1 MIIIFKAGERMAF
14 DTFDEGIVPGGIRS
28 KNEIRTL
35 ICYILNSV
43 GVPMSKEVVIETIQK
58 QGLANYF
65 ETSSCFDDLISHK
78 NIVPQNSNNNE
89 KLYFVSENGKMIATQ
104 LESTLSYTVKEKAY
118 TCALMLLEQRRIE
131 KENAVTITKQENGYK
146 VKCSISGGSVELLN
160 FEIFA
165 PDKNQAKLIKTN
177 FHKNPELFYKTT
189 IALLTKNKEF
199 VGEAL
204 EDLYGIL

>member
-1 MIIIFKAGERMAF
+1 MAF
-14 DTFDEGIVPGGIRS
+14 DTFDEGVSPGGIRS

-43 GVPMSKEVVIETIQK
+43 SEPMSKKAVVETIQS

-65 ETSSCFDDLISHK
+65 ESSSCFDDLINHK
-78 NIVPQNSNNNE
+78 NIVNSVSDDNGE
-89 KLYFVSENGKMIATQ
+89 RLYTVTDNGRMIASQ
-104 LESTLSYTVKEKAY
+104 LDSTLSFTVKEKAY
-118 TCALMLLEQRRIE
+118 SCAVALLEKKKIE
-131 KENAVTITKQENGYK
+131 KENAVTVTEAQGGYK
-146 VKCSISGGSVELLN
+146 VKFSISGSKMELLS

-165 PDKNQAKLIKTN
+165 PDKNQAKLMKAS
-177 FHKNPELFYKTT
+177 FHRNPELFYKTF

-204 EDLYGIL
+204 ESLYGIL

>member
-1 MIIIFKAGERMAF
+1 MAF
-14 DTFDEGIVPGGIRS
+14 DTFDEGVSPGGIRS

-43 GVPMSKEVVIETIQK
+43 GEPMSKAAAVETIQE

-65 ETSSCFDDLISHK
+65 ESSSCFDDLVK
-78 NIVPQNSNNNE
+78 NGNVE
-89 KLYFVSENGKMIATQ
+89 KCGAGEEGEALYTVTENGRMIANQ
-104 LESTLSYTVKEKAY
+104 LESTLSFTVKEKAY
-118 TCALMLLEQRRIE
+118 NCAVALLSRKKIE
-131 KENAVTITKQENGYK
+131 RENAVTVTESGGGYK
-146 VKCSISGGSVELLN
+146 VKFSISGSNTELLS

-165 PDKNQAKLIKTN
+165 PDKKQAKLMKSN
-177 FHKNPELFYKTT
+177 FHRDPELFYKTF

>member
-1 MIIIFKAGERMAF
+1 MAF
-14 DTFDEGIVPGGIRS
+14 DTFDEGIIPGGIRS

-35 ICYILNSV
+35 ICYILNSI
-43 GVPMSKEVVIETIQK
+43 GPISKEIVIEAIQK

-65 ETSSCFDDLISHK
+65 ETSSCFDDLIAHN
-78 NIVPQNSNNNE
+78 NIIKSSSDGNE
-89 KLYFVSENGKMIATQ
+89 EIYSVSENGMMIAKQ

-118 TCALMLLEQRRIE
+118 NCALSLLEQRRIE
-131 KENAVTITKQENGYK
+131 KENAVTITKANNGYR
-146 VKCSISGGSVELLN
+146 VKCCISGGNVDLLTFEL
-160 FEIFA
+160 FA
-165 PDKNQAKLIKTN
+165 PDKNQAKVIKHN

-189 IALLTKNKEF
+189 IALLTKNKDF

>member
-1 MIIIFKAGERMAF
+1 MIF
-14 DTFDEGIVPGGIRS
+14 DTFDEGIAIGGIRS

-35 ICYILNSV
+35 ICYIFSSV
-43 GVPMSKEVVIETIQK
+43 GTPMSKEIVIETIQK
-58 QGLANYF
+58 KGLANYF
-65 ETSSCFDDLISHK
+65 ETSSCFDDLLEHK
-78 NIVPQNSNNNE
+78 NIEAVATEDNTQ
-89 KLYFVSENGKMIATQ
+89 LYFLTENGKMIANQ

-118 TCALMLLEQRRIE
+118 TCALTLLEQRKIE
-131 KENAVTITKQENGYK
+131 KENAVIITKKDNGYV
-146 VKCSISGGSVELLN
+146 VKCSISGGNVELLN

-165 PDKNQAKLIKTN
+165 PDKNQAKLIKSN

-204 EDLYGIL
+204 EDLYNVL

>member
-1 MIIIFKAGERMAF
+1 MEF
-14 DTFDEGIVPGGIRS
+14 DTFDEGISPGGIRS

-43 GVPMSKEVVIETIQK
+43 GVPMSKEAVVETIQK

-65 ETSSCFDDLISHK
+65 ETSSCFDDLVLHK
-78 NIVPQNSNNNE
+78 NIIPCENKDSNE
-89 KLYFVSENGKMIATQ
+89 HIFTVSSNGKMIANQ

-118 TCALMLLEQRRIE
+118 TCALALLEQRKIE
-131 KENAVTITKQENGYK
+131 RENKVTITKADNGYK
-146 VKCSISGGSVELLN
+146 VKCCISGGDVELLS

-204 EDLYGIL
+204 ENLYGIL

>member
-1 MIIIFKAGERMAF
+1 MAF

-35 ICYILNSV
+35 ICYIINSV
-43 GVPMSKEVVIETIQK
+43 GVPMSKGIVIETIQK

-65 ETSSCFDDLISHK
+65 ETSSCFDDLIAHK
-78 NIVPQNSNNNE
+78 NIIPSGNE
-89 KLYFVSENGKMIATQ
+89 DNETLYFVSENGKMIASQ

-118 TCALMLLEQRRIE
+118 TCAVSLLEQRKIE
-131 KENAVTITKQENGYK
+131 KENAVIISKENNGYK
-146 VKCSISGGSVELLN
+146 VKCSISGGNVELFS

-165 PDKNQAKLIKTN
+165 PDKNQAKLMKAN
-177 FHKNPELFYKTT
+177 FHKNPELFYKTA
-189 IALLTKNKEF
+189 IALLTKNKDF

>member
-1 MIIIFKAGERMAF
+1 MVL
-14 DTFDEGIVPGGIRS
+14 DTFDEGIAIGGIRS

-35 ICYILNSV
+35 ICYIFTSV
-43 GVPMSKEVVIETIQK
+43 GTPMSKDVVIETIQK
-58 QGLANYF
+58 KGLANYF
-65 ETSSCFDDLISHK
+65 ESSSCFDDLLEHK
-78 NIVPQNSNNNE
+78 NIELVATEDKTQ
-89 KLYFVSENGKMIATQ
+89 LYFVTDNGKMIANQ

-118 TCALMLLEQRRIE
+118 TCALALLEQRKIE
-131 KENAVTITKQENGYK
+131 KENAVIITKKDNGYA
-146 VKCSISGGSVELLN
+146 VKCSISGGNIELLN

-165 PDKNQAKLIKTN
+165 PDKNQAKLIKAN

-204 EDLYGIL
+204 EDIYTVL